1 MTRKSMPIANRP
13 AHQLLAALG
22 KRTLRPGGQALT
34 RELLEALSITSAD
47 DVVEFAPG
55 VGETARLALARN
67 PNSYAGIELDRERA
81 ARLRETLE
89 GVAQPAPEIVVGNAA
104 DTDLPRDSADVV
116 YGEAMLTM
124 QPDSGKR
131 AILEEAHR
139 LLRPGGRYGI
149 HELALADGVDDET
162 ATRIRREAAK
172 VANVH
177 PQPLTESCWVD
188 RLETAGFTVTWR
200 AVEPMALLEPRRVL
214 ADEGL
219 LGTLRIGYN
228 LFRRP
233 QVRRRVRSLRRVFE
247 RYEAQL
253 RAIAIVA
260 ERSDGRG

>member
-1 MTRKSMPIANRP
+1 MTREPTPIADQP

-22 KRTLRPGGQALT
+22 KRTLRPGGEALT
-34 RELLEALSITSAD
+34 RELLEALGIASAD

-81 ARLRETLE
+81 ARLREELE
-89 GVAQPAPEIVVGNAA
+89 SVDRPGPEIVVGNAA
-104 DTDLPRDSADVV
+104 DTDLPHNAADVV
-116 YGEAMLTM
+116 YGEAMLTV
-124 QPDSGKR
+124 QPDGGKH

-149 HELALADGVDDET
+149 HELVLADAVDDET
-162 ATRIRREAAK
+162 AAAISREAAR
-172 VANVH
+172 VANVR
-177 PQPLTESCWVD
+177 PRPLSRSGWVD
-188 RLETAGFTVTWR
+188 RLESAGFTVTWR

-219 LGTLRIGYN
+219 LGAFRIGYN
-228 LFRRP
+228 LLRRP
-233 QVRRRVRSLRRVFE
+233 RARRRVRSLRRIFD

-253 RAIAIVA
+253 RAIALVA
-260 ERSDGRG
+260 ERS